1 MRYWHNQPKLTRALV
16 AGLSESAKRPRV
28 LVSASAIGIYG
39 SRGDEILIEAS
50 APGVCQK
57 LIKVWAFCFN
67 AADLVRVFSRDLKS
81 ALLSHAAQIVELG
94 FGMLVNG

>member
-1 MRYWHNQPKLTRALV
+1 MTHRARC
-16 AGLSESAKRPRV
+16 SIKCP
-28 LVSASAIGIYG
+28 
-39 SRGDEILIEAS
+39 DDDKIEAS

-94 FGMLVNG
+94 FGMLVNGGHTQ